1 MEKRKTILLGI
12 KDNTIIITN
21 VCITDRNGY
30 NEFTAS
36 FDVGE
41 AFNIDDIDDVYK
53 KEYANEYWACL
64 DDRSKLNLLQDG
76 EITKDEALQDII
88 ENSYYGDYRDFVD
101 CSCTDYEITH
111 ENKTIN
117 FESKCCGQHDVRD
130 DNNYEDMI
138 FTNRELFE
146 LVMYYWD
153 YYHLKEIN
161 EEQIKEI
168 EDKIFNSEFLEYN
181 EEFEEFIIN
190 NLNWRAF

>member
-30 NEFTAS
+30 NELTAS

-41 AFNIDDIDDVYK
+41 AFNIDDIDDIYK
-53 KEYANEYWACL
+53 KEYASEYWASL

-76 EITKDEALQDII
+76 EITKDDALQDII

-117 FESKCCGQHDVRD
+117 FRTTSCGQHDVRD
-130 DNNYEDMI
+130 DKDYEDMI
-138 FTNRELFE
+138 FTNKELFE